1 MAKKDRTALEPD
13 AAGERDA
20 GSAPAAG
27 KERTTEEGG
36 DLVPAPATDEEES
49 GRATLAERLAD
60 RVEITLPAR
69 HNPRLA
75 RIIEAVNADDRL
87 YALWVAANVTAV
99 DRLHMSDHGPVHT
112 RIVANSA
119 LRILR
124 LLMAGGVTPNIVAD
138 YGLEP
143 EDAEVVVALAAL
155 FHDVGMSIHREGHED
170 FSLFVA
176 QPILDELL
184 APVYEPGPAT
194 AVRAET
200 QHAIISHRSGGK
212 PLTVEGGVLRVADAL
227 DMAQGRSRI
236 PFQTGSTSI
245 HSVSA
250 AAIEAVHIE
259 PCDTHAV
266 RIRIQMSNS
275 AGVFQVDELLGRK
288 LRGSGLE
295 EHVLVEAVLEGESEK
310 RLVQRFR
317 L

>member
-1 MAKKDRTALEPD
+1 M
-13 AAGERDA
+13 
-20 GSAPAAG
+20 
-27 KERTTEEGG
+27 
-36 DLVPAPATDEEES
+36 DESS
-49 GRATLAERLAD
+49 GRSAFDD
-60 RVEITLPAR
+60 RFANRVTISLPAR
-69 HNPRLA
+69 HNRKLA
-75 RIIEAVNADDRL
+75 TVIEAANDRDDL

-99 DRLHMSDHGPVHT
+99 DRLQISDHGPVHVQ
-112 RIVANSA
+112 IVANSA

-124 LLMAGGVTPNIVAD
+124 LLVAGGVEPSLVTD

-143 EDAEVVVALAAL
+143 ADAEVVVVLGALL
-155 FHDVGMSIHREGHED
+155 HDVGMSIHREGHED

-184 APVYEPGPAT
+184 APIYGPAQRT
-194 AVRAET
+194 ILRAET
-200 QHAIISHRSGGK
+200 LHAIISHRSGGR
-212 PLTVEGGVLRVADAL
+212 PLTIEGGVLRVADAL

-236 PFQTGSTSI
+236 PFEAGSTSI

-250 AAIEAVHIE
+250 AAIEAVRIESSESHPVHISIE
-259 PCDTHAV
+259 MT
-266 RIRIQMSNS
+266 NS

-295 EHVLVEAVLEGESEK
+295 DYVLVEAVIEGETEK